1 MLNRATGWGAT
12 RFQRTGELRVFCS
25 SWRNASLA
33 VAGVMP
39 EFEVIKDIRSLLGLG
54 PIVPSVYALSIEH
67 LIETFRRTIV
77 ATTAYSAHATG
88 DVVRRQDLLVLV
100 GDELTCDPNAEL
112 PSSGW
117 AAPYRHQHLLHD
129 QVAVLPATH
138 RLAYGH
144 SRIQTQHNV
153 EIEPVLSRTEWSER
167 PGVVALSPGLS
178 SPNRTCT
185 FQRIRL
191 SIQALL
197 NATATSA

>member
-1 MLNRATGWGAT
+1 
-12 RFQRTGELRVFCS
+12 
-25 SWRNASLA
+25 
-33 VAGVMP
+33 MP

-153 EIEPVLSRTEWSER
+153 EIEPVLSRTDVRDVSDPSGVGRGRGQVPFQMLLCPGRGETGNRPPPLQHTTRPSSAHQARHSER
-167 PGVVALSPGLS
+167 FPA
-178 SPNRTCT
+178 
-185 FQRIRL
+185 
-191 SIQALL
+191 
-197 NATATSA
+197 